1 MTTKLTLTIE
11 ENVIKT
17 AKSFAKQKGS
27 SLSELIENYLKT
39 LTLTDESAEV
49 LTPRVQR
56 LVGALKS
63 FKEDDYKKV
72 VAEEIVR
79 KHSK

>member
-49 LTPRVQR
+49 LTPKVQR